1 MRSETGSG
9 SSSKS
14 DFTRRFLIVCAFGL
28 FGAAAAVGMVSQNSE
43 ATALPTVQQ
52 ITETLAL
59 PEIGASEATDAEELF
74 VREERVQRGDSVA
87 SMLSRL
93 KVSDAALQRFL
104 VQEPAARSIYQLY
117 PGRAIQVATDAQGE
131 MRWLRYVHTP
141 GAESDGQVV
150 QQLLEVMRTSDGGYT
165 ASEQEIPAERS
176 VQVAVGT
183 IRTSLFGATD
193 AAGVPYEVARQM
205 IDILSSDVDFFRDL
219 RTGDQF
225 RVIYESFSTNGV
237 SARSGRILALEF
249 VNDGKSY
256 EAVWFDPQTAGESGS
271 YYGFD
276 GSSRRRAFLRVP
288 LEFTRVSSGFGMRR
302 HPVMNTL
309 RGHKGVDY
317 AAPTGTPI
325 QATADGVV
333 EFSGSQRGY
342 GNTLVLKH
350 HGDYSTLYAHLS
362 RFAPGMKKGQR
373 ITQGQTIGYVGSTG
387 MATGPHLHY
396 EFRIAGRQIDP
407 QSADIPFARKL
418 EGKPLEQFKQ
428 QVASYQSQLAML
440 AQLQEAQKMAASEA
454 VVVANA
460 TN

>member
-1 MRSETGSG
+1 FFISYIFHSSG
-9 SSSKS
+9 AHRALHS
-14 DFTRRFLIVCAFGL
+14 FPTRR
-28 FGAAAAVGMVSQNSE
+28 S
-43 ATALPTVQQ
+43 
-52 ITETLAL
+52 
-59 PEIGASEATDAEELF
+59 
-74 VREERVQRGDSVA
+74 
-87 SMLSRL
+87 
-93 KVSDAALQRFL
+93 SDL
-104 VQEPAARSIYQLY
+104 
-117 PGRAIQVATDAQGE
+117 
-131 MRWLRYVHTP
+131 
-141 GAESDGQVV
+141 
-150 QQLLEVMRTSDGGYT
+150 
-165 ASEQEIPAERS
+165 
-176 VQVAVGT
+176 VGT
-183 IRTSLFGATD
+183 IRSSLFGATD

-225 RVIYESFSTNGV
+225 RVIYDSFSTNGV

-256 EAVWFDPQTAGESGS
+256 EAVWFDPESAGESGG

-288 LEFTRVSSGFGMRR
+288 LEFTRVSSGFGLRR
-302 HPVMNTL
+302 HPVLNTM

-333 EFSGSQRGY
+333 EQAGSQRGY

-350 HGDYSTLYAHLS
+350 HGEYSTLYAHLS
-362 RFAPGMKKGQR
+362 RFAPGIKRGQKVS
-373 ITQGQTIGYVGSTG
+373 QGQVIGYVGSTG

-396 EFRIAGRQIDP
+396 EFRVAGRQIDP

-418 EGKPLEQFKQ
+418 EGKSLERFKQ
-428 QVASYQSQLAML
+428 QVASYQSQLTML
-440 AQLQEAQKMAASEA
+440 AQLQEAQQTAAAEA

-460 TN
+460 AD

>member
-9 SSSKS
+9 FTRKS
-14 DFTRRFLIVCAFGL
+14 DFTRRFLVVCAFGL

-43 ATALPTVQQ
+43 VTAVPTVQQ

-59 PEIGASEATDAEELF
+59 PELSVVESADPDALF

-93 KVSDAALQRFL
+93 KISDAALQRFL

-150 QQLLEVMRTSDGGYT
+150 QQLLEVLRTPDGGYT
-165 ASEQEIPAERS
+165 ASEQQIPAERN

-183 IRTSLFGATD
+183 IRSSLFGATD
-193 AAGVPYEVARQM
+193 AAGVPYGVARQM

-219 RTGDQF
+219 RAGDQF
-225 RVIYESFSTNGV
+225 RVIYESFATNGV
-237 SARSGRILALEF
+237 NARSGRILALEF

-256 EAVWFDPQTAGESGS
+256 EAVWFDPQTAGESGN

-288 LEFTRVSSGFGMRR
+288 LEFTRVSSGFGARR
-302 HPVMNTL
+302 HPVLNTL

-342 GNTLVLKH
+342 GNTIVLKH

-362 RFAPGMKKGQR
+362 RFAPGLKRGQK

-387 MATGPHLHY
+387 MSTGPHLHY
-396 EFRIAGRQIDP
+396 EFRIAGQQIDP

-418 EGKPLEQFKQ
+418 EGKSLEQFKQ
-428 QVASYQSQLAML
+428 QVASYQSQLTML
-440 AQLQEAQKMAASEA
+440 AQLQEAQKMASDEA